1 MFRHHSEA
9 VFFFPKTA
17 EGRNYTCHHIRFL
30 EIKLLRRSFR
40 AKKLCAG
47 ARRADCTAGEAK
59 AAMRKLAA
67 FAAGRNQRGGPGGAS
82 IPSECPGVFSMLS
95 KPLSLTLLRA
105 ASCKTEASTPP

>member
-1 MFRHHSEA
+1 
-9 VFFFPKTA
+9 
-17 EGRNYTCHHIRFL
+17 
-30 EIKLLRRSFR
+30 
-40 AKKLCAG
+40 
-47 ARRADCTAGEAK
+47 
-59 AAMRKLAA
+59 MRKLAA